1 MAKRLTSEDGARIAL
16 GNLKNHIALH
26 FKVRPTQHFVVETFG
41 KTAINAMRM
50 DPSSGAD
57 AHLGDFSSSYS
68 AHRSDSFEEQP
79 VMTVRLWKMAETHPR
94 YGLA

>member
-1 MAKRLTSEDGARIAL
+1 VAKLLTSEDGARIAL

-41 KTAINAMRM
+41 NTAILAMRV

-57 AHLGDFSSSYS
+57 AHLGDFSLSYS
-68 AHRSDSFEEQP
+68 AH
-79 VMTVRLWKMAETHPR
+79 
-94 YGLA
+94 